1 MARGKKTF
9 PGCMTIVNTALH
21 PTAYTSLK
29 PFTEFFAIGR
39 PMLVYHKIGVR
50 PKKVRIKGLYLS
62 TRLFERQMD
71 ELQTAGYSTPPY
83 GQLPARANSAKNIT
97 LSFDDGFESAFKHA
111 LEPLA
116 RHGFRA
122 IQFLVADRIGQ
133 FNEWEVLQ
141 GEARE
146 PLMDESQ
153 VRDWAGA
160 GHEIG
165 AHSLTHPY
173 LTRISLREAREQV
186 FSCKKKLEDRFG
198 ALIRHFCYPYGD
210 WNPAVR
216 DLVIEA
222 GYETACTIDFGVN
235 TAATAPFELRR
246 ITARYQSVSIK
257 ALKARI
263 GQFMADKIPA

>member
-1 MARGKKTF
+1 VTK
-9 PGCMTIVNTALH
+9 INNH

-29 PFTEFFAIGR
+29 PFTELFGTGR
-39 PMLVYHKIGVR
+39 PMLVYHKLGMR
-50 PKKVRIKGLYLS
+50 PKKVRIKGLYLGS
-62 TRLFERQMD
+62 RLFEKQMQ
-71 ELQTAGYSTPPY
+71 ELRAGGYTTPAY
-83 GQLPARANSAKNIT
+83 GQFPSKSNPAKTIT
-97 LSFDDGFESAFKHA
+97 LTFDDGFASAFKHA

-116 RHGFRA
+116 RFEFRA

-133 FNEWEVLQ
+133 HNEWEVLQ
-141 GEARE
+141 EEARE
-146 PLMDESQ
+146 PLMDEKQ
-153 VRDWAGA
+153 VKDWIGA

-173 LTRISLREAREQV
+173 LTRISLREVKEQV

-198 ALIRHFCYPYGD
+198 VPVRHFCYPYGD

-216 DLVIEA
+216 DLVMRA

-235 TAATAPFELRR
+235 TTATPHFELRR

-263 GQFMADKIPA
+263 ARLMTAKAA

>member
-1 MARGKKTF
+1 MWEDMQAQT
-9 PGCMTIVNTALH
+9 

-29 PFTEFFAIGR
+29 PFVDFFATGR
-39 PMLVYHKIGVR
+39 PMLVYHKLGAR

-62 TRLFERQMD
+62 GQLFQRQME
-71 ELQTAGYSTPPY
+71 ELHAGGYSTPAY
-83 GQLPARANSAKNIT
+83 GQLPAKADGAKNIT
-97 LSFDDGFESAFKHA
+97 LTFDDGFASAFKHA

-116 RHGFRA
+116 QHGFRA
-122 IQFLVADRIGQ
+122 IQFLVADRIGG
-133 FNEWEVLQ
+133 FNEWEVMQ

-153 VRDWAGA
+153 IKEWIDG

-173 LTRISLREAREQV
+173 LTRISLREAREQI

-198 ALIRHFCYPYGD
+198 VAVRHFCYPYGD

-216 DLVIEA
+216 DLVIRA

-235 TAATAPFELRR
+235 TAATPAFELRR

-257 ALKARI
+257 ALKARL
-263 GQFMADKIPA
+263 GRFMIKE

>member
-1 MARGKKTF
+1 MQAQT
-9 PGCMTIVNTALH
+9 

-29 PFTEFFAIGR
+29 PFMDFFATGR
-39 PMLVYHKIGVR
+39 PMLVYHKIGTR
-50 PKKVRIKGLYLS
+50 PEKVRIKGLYLG
-62 TRLFERQMD
+62 RQLFERQME
-71 ELQTAGYSTPPY
+71 ELHDAGYATPAY
-83 GQLPARANSAKNIT
+83 GRLSATANAARQVT
-97 LSFDDGFESAFKHA
+97 LTFDDGFASAFKYA
-111 LEPLA
+111 MEPLA
-116 RHGFRA
+116 RHGFHA

-153 VRDWAGA
+153 IKDWLGA

-173 LTRISLREAREQV
+173 LTRISLREAREQI
-186 FSCKKKLEDRFG
+186 FSCKKKLEDRFS
-198 ALIRHFCYPYGD
+198 APIRHFCYPYGD

-216 DLVIEA
+216 DLVMRA
-222 GYETACTIDFGVN
+222 GYETACTIAFGVN
-235 TAATAPFELRR
+235 TAETPPLELRR
-246 ITARYQSVSIK
+246 ITARYQSISIK

-263 GQFMADKIPA
+263 ARFMAK

>member
-1 MARGKKTF
+1 
-9 PGCMTIVNTALH
+9 
-21 PTAYTSLK
+21 
-29 PFTEFFAIGR
+29 
-39 PMLVYHKIGVR
+39 MLVYHKLGKR
-50 PKKVRIKGLYLS
+50 PKQVRIKGLYLTS
-62 TRLFERQMD
+62 LLFERQME
-71 ELQTAGYSTPPY
+71 ELRAEGYSTPLY
-83 GQLPARANSAKNIT
+83 GQLPPADNPAKNIT
-97 LSFDDGFESAFKHA
+97 LTFDDGFASAFKHA
-111 LEPLA
+111 FEPLR

-133 FNEWEVLQ
+133 HNEWEVLQ

-153 VRDWAGA
+153 VRDWVGA

-173 LTRISLREAREQV
+173 LTRISLREVKEQV

-198 ALIRHFCYPYGD
+198 VPVKHFCYPYGD

-216 DLVIEA
+216 DLVMRA

-235 TAATAPFELRR
+235 TTATPPFELRR

-257 ALKARI
+257 SLKARI
-263 GQFMADKIPA
+263 RRLMAAKLAA